1 MTDQHEKVLRE
12 FVQHATDIFNLSKE
26 PVELIGTSREDIEA
40 LTALLD
46 KREHNRRAEPV
57 GLRELIQK
65 WRRYAKLGHLAC
77 AIELE
82 AALANTEPS
91 VPVSLS
97 QVSELK
103 NAGSMN
109 SDTYQSYPDR
119 ILRAADEILFQFE
132 SYAVNKTPWPA
143 LKELAA
149 IIKKW
154 EPFLLTTEGV
164 TLSVERYNELIE
176 KEDKFDHLG
185 CMSISTDGALIK
197 DYTIKEPSVP
207 VSRLEAAVKHI
218 AFTHGENG
226 SGGFSYII
234 WEDVEKL
241 IAEARSH
248 E

>member
-46 KREHNRRAEPV
+46 KREHNRRAEPA
-57 GLRELIQK
+57 GLRELVGK
-65 WRRYAKLGHLAC
+65 NRGPVDSSLNDFERGYRHGLNRFAD
-77 AIELE
+77 ELE
-82 AALANTEPS
+82 AALANT
-91 VPVSLS
+91 
-97 QVSELK
+97 
-103 NAGSMN
+103 
-109 SDTYQSYPDR
+109 
-119 ILRAADEILFQFE
+119 
-132 SYAVNKTPWPA
+132 
-143 LKELAA
+143 
-149 IIKKW
+149 
-154 EPFLLTTEGV
+154 
-164 TLSVERYNELIE
+164 
-176 KEDKFDHLG
+176 
-185 CMSISTDGALIK
+185 
-197 DYTIKEPSVP
+197 EPSVP